1 VSQTLNAVRMVEFR
15 PGYERFIGNICAKK
29 MFNAILRWALWS
41 NLRSHFE

>member
-29 MFNAILRWALWS
+29 NVQCYPKMGSLEQ
-41 NLRSHFE
+41 FEISF